1 MKKVT
6 LLLVVALCVSCAST
20 KKPPTQKW
28 DSKKNSISF
37 IEMELYGLFMKYR
50 PAKGS
55 LQSVAG
61 DDWKVVLSH
70 ESISFRS
77 ESGCLVNLSI
87 DGEKFHLSEFATP
100 EDGYR
105 LDKGNITFS
114 QSDDEYLRAAIIC
127 IKGALVRSKKN

>member
-1 MKKVT
+1 MKKLV
-6 LLLVVALCVSCAST
+6 LLVALSLVACAST
-20 KKPPTQKW
+20 KKPPTQNW
-28 DSKKNSISF
+28 DNKKNNVSF
-37 IEMELYGLFMKYR
+37 IEMELYDFFMRYR
-50 PAKGS
+50 PTKGS

-61 DDWKVVLSH
+61 DDWKVVFSH

-77 ESGCLVNLSI
+77 ESGCLVNLSV
-87 DGEKFHLSEFATP
+87 DEERFHLSEFATP

-127 IKGALVRSKKN
+127 IKGALVRSKKK